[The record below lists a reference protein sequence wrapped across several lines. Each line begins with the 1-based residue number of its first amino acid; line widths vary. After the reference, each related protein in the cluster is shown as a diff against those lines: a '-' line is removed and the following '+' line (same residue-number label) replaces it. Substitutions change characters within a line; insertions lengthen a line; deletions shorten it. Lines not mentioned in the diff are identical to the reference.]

1 MIFILKVNLA
11 FLFIYKVNTCA
22 IYWSNYVILHNHNY
36 FCKLYLLIIRYLVT
50 AKNIAPGEV
59 IIREEPI
66 AVGPMMYKKDCFCFA
81 CLRTLPKISKERQY
95 VCSRCNFAPLCSV
108 ACEVTS
114 WNTLHRRFSKT
125 CLRKNLLSYEG
136 KKHFRT
142 ILWIKLKLLRAKLF
156 VKNIGN

>member
-1 MIFILKVNLA
+1 MNLA
-11 FLFIYKVNTCA
+11 ITFCIYEVNTFALC
-22 IYWSNYVILHNHNY
+22 IEVITYLILYNCNY
-36 FCKLYLLIIRYLVT
+36 FCKLYLLSLRYLMT

-81 CLRTLPKISKERQY
+81 CMRTLPKIGKGRQY

-114 WNTLHRRFSKT
+114 RNTPLHRRRLSKRR
-125 CLRKNLLSYEG
+125 LRKNLLLHEG
-136 KKHFRT
+136 KKYFSHD
-142 ILWIKLKLLRAKLF
+142 LLDK
-156 VKNIGN
+156 I